1 MNQKWFVPFLGALF
15 EMRVV
20 VVVVGVRVVVV
31 VGVGVGYGILTKLWP
46 LKKLHLIRCH
56 TSK

>member
-20 VVVVGVRVVVV
+20 VVVVGVRVV